1 MRTRRSARLL
11 ILNASHNLLLFRF
24 VHTQDALAG
33 HAYWATPGG
42 GVEEG
47 ESFEQAALRELYE
60 ETGIRRND
68 PGPSRRERCFV
79 MALPSGER
87 VQAHE
92 RFFII
97 NVSGD
102 EIDTLGWSENEK
114 SVIASYLLWRIW
126 QLGALTFIWQRQF
139 GLQAIMQPMQPYKK
153 IKMRHAG
160 TLCIFHKHAFSML
173 SESR

>member
-79 MALPSGER
+79 MTLPSGER

-102 EIDTLGWSENEK
+102 EIDILGWSENEK
-114 SVIASYLLWRIW
+114 SVIASYHWWSIN
-126 QLGALTFIWQRQF
+126 ALNATTETVYP
-139 GLQAIMQPMQPYKK
+139 GDLVEML
-153 IKMRHAG
+153 
-160 TLCIFHKHAFSML
+160 TSMD
-173 SESR
+173 SDSSGK

>member
-79 MALPSGER
+79 MTLPSGER

-92 RFFII
+92 RFLSLMSRETRLIPWVGVKTKSRLLPAI
-97 NVSGD
+97 NGGRLVHLMPQPKRY
-102 EIDTLGWSENEK
+102 I
-114 SVIASYLLWRIW
+114 
-126 QLGALTFIWQRQF
+126 
-139 GLQAIMQPMQPYKK
+139 QAI
-153 IKMRHAG
+153 
-160 TLCIFHKHAFSML
+160 S
-173 SESR
+173 